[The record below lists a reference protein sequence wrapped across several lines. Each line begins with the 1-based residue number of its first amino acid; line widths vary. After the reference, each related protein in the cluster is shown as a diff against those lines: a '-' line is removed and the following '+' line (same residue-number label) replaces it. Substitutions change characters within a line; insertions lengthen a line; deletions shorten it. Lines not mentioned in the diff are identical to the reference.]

1 MTISHA
7 KNKAFFRSFLILVL
21 SILTLAPS
29 LVWAQDGEALYK
41 ANCAT
46 CHYVTEKKLTGPGL
60 AGVYDRVPQPADEW
74 LLAWVKNSQAVIA
87 SGDAYANKIYN
98 EYNKTQM
105 TNFEFLSDEE
115 VMAIMDYVKN
125 PPVEEGGGDEVAF
138 DACGEEIL
146 AQEKEA
152 DENQKLSYILIAI
165 SILLVVLIT
174 ILTGVKRSLNRM
186 VHERDG
192 QPEPTET
199 YGLQGLRTWAAANKG
214 WVAVFALAGFL
225 GFAKWGFDGLL
236 TIGVYE
242 GYKPEQP
249 IEFSHKIHAGQ
260 NGINCV
266 YCHTAALK
274 GKTAGI
280 PSLNVCMNCHAHVN
294 EGPSGTKEIAKI
306 YAALDYD
313 YDTKTYGDNPTPV
326 QWVKVHNLPDLAYFN
341 HSQHVVAGQLD
352 CEECHGDMKC
362 MGVAEQHAPL
372 TMGWCINCHQ
382 ETSVQVADNGYYED
396 LISRMPHV
404 HDGEVVTVE
413 TIGGLE
419 CAKCHY

>member
-1 MTISHA
+1 
-7 KNKAFFRSFLILVL
+7 
-21 SILTLAPS
+21 
-29 LVWAQDGEALYK
+29 
-41 ANCAT
+41 
-46 CHYVTEKKLTGPGL
+46 
-60 AGVYDRVPQPADEW
+60 VPQPADEW
-74 LLAWVKNSQAVIA
+74 LLPWIKNSAGVIA

-98 EYNKTQM
+98 EYGKTQM

-115 VMAIMDYVKN
+115 VLAIMAYMKN
-125 PPVEEGGGDEVAF
+125 PPVDDGAAGGAVAF
-138 DACGEEIL
+138 DSCGEEIV
-146 AQEKEA
+146 AQEKAA
-152 DENQKLSYILIAI
+152 DENQKLSYILVAI

-192 QPEPTET
+192 KPEPTET
-199 YGLQGLRTWAAANKG
+199 YGMTGLGTWMSGHKG
-214 WVAVFALAGFL
+214 WVAIFVLAGFL
-225 GFAKWGFDGLL
+225 ALAKWGFDAALEV
-236 TIGVYE
+236 GVYQ

-260 NGINCV
+260 NGIQCE

-294 EGPSGTKEIAKI
+294 EGPSGTSEIAKI
-306 YAALDYD
+306 YTALDYD
-313 YDTKTYGDNPTPV
+313 YDTKKYGDSPTPV
-326 QWVKVHNLPDLAYFN
+326 EWVRVHNLPDLAYFN
-341 HSQHVVAGQLD
+341 HSQHVVAGKLE

-362 MGVAEQHAPL
+362 MGVAEQHSML
-372 TMGWCINCHQ
+372 TMGWCISCHQ
-382 ETSVQVADNGYYED
+382 ETAVQVADNGYYED
-396 LISRMPHV
+396 LISRMPHI